1 MIVLKISLDGL
12 IVSKKICG
20 THGLYI
26 GNKCMKCIKNTN
38 KTYDKIF
45 RDEEMTK
52 FYHSALWRKVRVIQ
66 LQREPLCVMC
76 NGIAKMVDHIKEIK
90 DGGSKL
96 SLDNLQSMC
105 LPCHNLK
112 TAEIKAQRVGV
123 GKSLQTKTQL
133 TDPPTQK
140 RKTPC
145 EGG

>member
-1 MIVLKISLDGL
+1 
-12 IVSKKICG
+12 
-20 THGLYI
+20 
-26 GNKCMKCIKNTN
+26 MKCRKNTN

-45 RDEEMTK
+45 RDESTAK
-52 FYHSALWRKVRVIQ
+52 FYHTTQWRKVRV
-66 LQREPLCVMC
+66 LKLRTNPLCIRC
-76 NGIAKMVDHIKEIK
+76 NGSAKMVDHIVEIK

-112 TAEIKAQRVGV
+112 TAETKARREGV
-123 GKSLQTKTQL
+123 GKSLQTKAQL
-133 TDPPTQK
+133 TDPPAQK